1 MRDSRETSV
10 LRKDHLK
17 LLRRRILAN
26 TSYRSRSKSTRA
38 MLARGETGGPRSLIE
53 KSLFIPF
60 IPFYLFGG
68 HRREGNFD
76 NWRWSNKPNRNWNRS
91 SVACIDSVTY
101 PFPAVCPV
109 LDCGRSNLKS
119 WKSFVRNLGSFSL
132 SSAIFLVSLSLSL
145 SLFALTRHDSLARF
159 RHECP
164 EWTSTVNI
172 CFCINE
178 MESGRIGELI
188 GRNVV
193 SVRLVQRRRNQRVQR
208 F

>member
-1 MRDSRETSV
+1 MYEVVTWFRVENVRDSRETSV

-26 TSYRSRSKSTRA
+26 TSYRSRSKST
-38 MLARGETGGPRSLIE
+38 MLAREETGGPRSLIE

-101 PFPAVCPV
+101 PFP
-109 LDCGRSNLKS
+109 
-119 WKSFVRNLGSFSL
+119 SL
-132 SSAIFLVSLSLSL
+132 SAQSWTVDDLIWDLGNHLFETSARSLSPLRFFWFLSL
-145 SLFALTRHDSLARF
+145 SLFLCSLSRDTIHSLAFDTNAPNGRAQLTFVSALTKWKV
-159 RHECP
+159 E
-164 EWTSTVNI
+164 
-172 CFCINE
+172 
-178 MESGRIGELI
+178 ELE
-188 GRNVV
+188 N
-193 SVRLVQRRRNQRVQR
+193 
-208 F
+208 